1 MARTMGLFRKN
12 RDPLENRAKS
22 VQDQLANLQSQIEEL
37 GDPTQPFTAQPA
49 PVVHDLKPG
58 DQPLPRRPNPAT
70 RPLDTRAERPGNLW
84 KRFRKNFRKPPVANN
99 PKLVNFLA
107 AGSIQGLR
115 PLRYERRVA
124 RNRFL
129 AFTTL
134 LVLMLIGLFWTLIQ
148 Q

>member
-1 MARTMGLFRKN
+1 MGLFRKN

-22 VQDQLANLQSQIEEL
+22 VQDQLANLQTQIEEL
-37 GDPTQPFTAQPA
+37 ADPAQPFAAPPA

-58 DQPLPRRPNPAT
+58 DQPLPRRPDADTAT
-70 RPLDTRAERPGNLW
+70 RPLETRAERPGTLW
-84 KRFRKNFRKPPVANN
+84 ERFRNNFRKPPVSNN

-129 AFTTL
+129 AFTTM
-134 LVLMLIGLFWTLIQ
+134 LVLVLLGLFWTLIQ

>member
-1 MARTMGLFRKN
+1 MGLFRKN
-12 RDPLENRAKS
+12 RDPLANRAKS
-22 VQDQLANLQSQIEEL
+22 VKDQLADLQSQIEEL
-37 GDPTQPFTAQPA
+37 GDPAQPFTAQPA

-58 DQPLPRRPNPAT
+58 DQPLPRRPDTDAAS
-70 RPLDTRAERPGNLW
+70 RPLDTRAERPGTLW
-84 KRFRKNFRKPPVANN
+84 ERFRKSFRKPPVSNN

-129 AFTTL
+129 AFTTV
-134 LVLMLIGLFWTLIQ
+134 LVLVLIGLFWTLIRQ
-148 Q
+148 

>member
-1 MARTMGLFRKN
+1 MGLFRKN
-12 RDPLENRAKS
+12 RDPLANRAKS
-22 VQDQLANLQSQIEEL
+22 VKDQLADLQSQIEEL
-37 GDPTQPFTAQPA
+37 GDPAQPFAAQPA

-58 DQPLPRRPNPAT
+58 DQPLPRRPDTDAT
-70 RPLDTRAERPGNLW
+70 SRPLDTRAERPGTLW
-84 KRFRKNFRKPPVANN
+84 ERFRKSFRKPPVSNN

-129 AFTTL
+129 AFTTV
-134 LVLMLIGLFWTLIQ
+134 LVLVLIGLFWTLIRQ
-148 Q
+148 